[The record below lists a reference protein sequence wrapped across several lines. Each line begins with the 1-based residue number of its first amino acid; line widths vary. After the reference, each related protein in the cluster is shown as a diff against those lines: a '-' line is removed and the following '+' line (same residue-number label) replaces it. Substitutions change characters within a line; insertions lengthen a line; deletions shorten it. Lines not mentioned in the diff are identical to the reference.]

1 MTQSKDDNEYTIDLS
16 NMNGTTDTI
25 TITGTNDM
33 DNPWVSVGDITTS
46 TIDIDSIISSNDNIT
61 FDWDNIN
68 ITPTLW
74 QDTLPDV
81 KTVNKM
87 CKEYP
92 ALAKAYENFQTVYKL
107 VEQDYKGK
115 KDAGELDDDF
125 PF

>member
-33 DNPWVSVGDITTS
+33 DSIWVSVGDITTS

-68 ITPTLW
+68 ITPTTFCIGAFSTS
-74 QDTLPDV
+74 D
-81 KTVNKM
+81 N
-87 CKEYP
+87 
-92 ALAKAYENFQTVYKL
+92 NFVSSIVSNVVMGYS
-107 VEQDYKGK
+107 VI
-115 KDAGELDDDF
+115 F
-125 PF
+125 

>member
-1 MTQSKDDNEYTIDLS
+1 MTQSKDDNEYTIDVS

-25 TITGTNDM
+25 TITGITGM
-33 DNPWVSVGDITTS
+33 DSSWVSVGDITTS

-74 QDTLPDV
+74 QNTLPDID
-81 KTVNKM
+81 TVNKM
-87 CKEYP
+87 CEEYP

-115 KDAGELDDDF
+115 QEDNDL
-125 PF
+125 

>member
-1 MTQSKDDNEYTIDLS
+1 MTQSKDDNEFIIDLS

-25 TITGTNDM
+25 TITGDSS
-33 DNPWVSVGDITTS
+33 WVSVGNIKTS
-46 TIDIDSIISSNDNIT
+46 TIDISSLVSSDNIT
-61 FDWDNIN
+61 FDWDNISYAN
-68 ITPTLW
+68 ISPTLW

-81 KTVNKM
+81 DTVNKM
-87 CKEYP
+87 CEEYP

-115 KDAGELDDDF
+115 QDTDDEL

>member
-25 TITGTNDM
+25 TITGTSDM
-33 DNPWVSVGDITTS
+33 DSSWVSVGDITTS
-46 TIDIDSIISSNDNIT
+46 TIDISGAHFGENIT

-74 QDTLPDV
+74 QDTLPDIN
-81 KTVNKM
+81 TVNKM
-87 CKEYP
+87 CEEYP
-92 ALAKAYENFQTVYKL
+92 ALAKAYESFQTVYKL

-115 KDAGELDDDF
+115 QEEEDL
-125 PF
+125 